1 MFTLGL
7 ATGALVEYTAYD
19 QSYPWANNAA
29 SIAQDAWMIYYLQK
43 NSDPAA
49 EAWKW
54 QVKAAPYV
62 VNLL

>member
-19 QSYPWANNAA
+19 QSYPCANDAA
-29 SIAQDAWMIYYLQK
+29 SMAQDAWMIYYLQK
-43 NSDPAA
+43 KSDPTA

-54 QVKAAPYV
+54 QLKAAPYV
-62 VNLL
+62 VSLL